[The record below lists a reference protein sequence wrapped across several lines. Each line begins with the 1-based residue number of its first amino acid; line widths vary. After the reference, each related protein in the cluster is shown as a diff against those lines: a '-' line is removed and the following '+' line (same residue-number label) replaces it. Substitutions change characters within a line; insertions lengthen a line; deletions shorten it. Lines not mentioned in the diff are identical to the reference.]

1 MQKTDAGVLLAAHRI
16 RPSHQR
22 VRILQYLQG
31 TRSHPTCE
39 EIYAALVGEM
49 PTLSRTTV
57 YNTVELFARAQ
68 VLQELF
74 VDGNGMR
81 YDADTS
87 LHGHFLCERCGRVT
101 DFDVNGLSVS
111 GLEGYA
117 VEAERVVF
125 RGICPSCQSE
135 SREREAKQ

>member
-1 MQKTDAGVLLAAHRI
+1 MQKTDAGELLAAHEI

-39 EIYAALVGEM
+39 EIYAALVGEL

-74 VDGNGMR
+74 VDGSGMR

-87 LHGHFLCERCGRVT
+87 LHGHFLCKRCGRVT
-101 DFDVNGLSVS
+101 DFDVKELSVS
-111 GLEGYA
+111 GLEGCA
-117 VEAERVVF
+117 VEAEYVVF
-125 RGICPSCQSE
+125 KGICPSCRGE
-135 SREREAKQ
+135 NREPEAKQ